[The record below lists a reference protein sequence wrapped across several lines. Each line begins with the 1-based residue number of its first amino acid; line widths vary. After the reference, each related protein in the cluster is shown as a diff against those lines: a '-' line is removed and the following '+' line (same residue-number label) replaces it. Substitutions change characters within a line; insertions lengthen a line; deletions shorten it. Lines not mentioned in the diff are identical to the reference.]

1 MAEEIVMPK
10 LGMVMEEGTILRW
23 TKQKGELVNK
33 GEVIAEIETEKLN
46 YELEAVASGIFHPVV
61 EEGASV
67 LVNGIAGYLLQEG
80 EPPPKITEERKKPSV
95 INQSQL
101 PMKSQSPKEATKL
114 TTGVVKSTPGARKL
128 AAKMGV
134 DLGVLVATGPGG
146 RIVEDDV
153 RKYMESNDVENDT
166 VATLGISKVLGTLE
180 AKDTRAI
187 TGMRKSIADHMKSSL
202 INAAQ
207 LSFSLEVDITDVQK
221 ARRDSSTEDGANIS
235 LTSLIIKACTKAIE
249 QYPDINTIVDEGK
262 IHYFDQVNV
271 GLAVALKE
279 GLIVPVIR
287 DADKKSVEII
297 SKESQELSD
306 NGRKGQLTPDDLT
319 NGTFTVSSL
328 GMVDSFTPILN
339 NGQSA
344 ILGVGRTQNKPVV
357 VANEIV
363 VREMMVLSLTVDHQV
378 IDGAVAAGFFRRVQ
392 RYLEKPK
399 ALFDQ

>member
-10 LGMVMEEGTILRW
+10 LGMVMEEGTIVRW
-23 TKQKGELVNK
+23 AKQKGELVNK

-46 YELEAVASGIFHPVV
+46 YELEAVVSGIFHPVV

-67 LVNGIAGYLLQEG
+67 LVNGIVGYLLQEG
-80 EPPPKITEERKKPSV
+80 ESPPKITEESKKPSV
-95 INQSQL
+95 MDQSQP
-101 PMKSQSPKEATKL
+101 PMKSQRAKETMKP

-128 AAKMGV
+128 AVKMGV
-134 DLGVLVATGPGG
+134 DLGVLTATGPGG
-146 RIVEDDV
+146 RIVEEDV
-153 RKYMESNDVENDT
+153 RKYGESNDSENDPVVT
-166 VATLGISKVLGTLE
+166 SGSSKTLGTLE
-180 AKDTRAI
+180 VKDSKAI

-202 INAAQ
+202 TNAAQ
-207 LSFSLEVDITDVQK
+207 LSFSLEVDVTDTQK
-221 ARRDSSTEDGANIS
+221 ARRDYSVEHEATIS

-249 QYPDINTIVDEGK
+249 QYPDINTIVDKRK

-279 GLIVPVIR
+279 GLIVPVIKN
-287 DADKKSVEII
+287 ANKKSVEII

-306 NGRKGQLTPDDLT
+306 NGRKGQLAPDDLT

-344 ILGVGRTQNKPVV
+344 ILGIGRTQNKPVV

-363 VREMMVLSLTVDHQV
+363 IREMIVLSLTVDHQV

-399 ALFDQ
+399 VLFDK